1 MLLHL
6 GHSPGP
12 ANFRTHDSTPET
24 LTPEGNKS
32 RVSGVGVESN
42 RPATNFPEVSV
53 DSNRFNCL
61 VEKSGLGI
69 EPRPFAHLISRTLTI
84 FNELLRQPP
93 SIVPCSTIF
102 FVGPSKFGGV
112 FKT

>member
-42 RPATNFPEVSV
+42 RPATNFPGISV
-53 DSNRFNCL
+53 DTNQFDCL
-61 VEKSGLGI
+61 VETSGLDVD
-69 EPRPFAHLISRTLTI
+69 P
-84 FNELLRQPP
+84 
-93 SIVPCSTIF
+93 
-102 FVGPSKFGGV
+102 
-112 FKT
+112 

>member
-12 ANFRTHDSTPET
+12 ANFRTHDSSPET

-42 RPATNFPEVSV
+42 RPATNSPEIAV
-53 DSNRFNCL
+53 DPNRFNCL
-61 VEKSGLGI
+61 VEKSGLDAD
-69 EPRPFAHLISRTLTI
+69 PWRLVSRI
-84 FNELLRQPP
+84 KQ
-93 SIVPCSTIF
+93 V
-102 FVGPSKFGGV
+102 
-112 FKT
+112 

>member
-42 RPATNFPEVSV
+42 RPATNFPGFSV
-53 DSNRFNCL
+53 GSNRVDRM
-61 VEKSGLGI
+61 VEETGLARRL
-69 EPRPFAHLISRTLTI
+69 ESLIK
-84 FNELLRQPP
+84 QD
-93 SIVPCSTIF
+93 
-102 FVGPSKFGGV
+102 
-112 FKT
+112 